1 MNLKFTI
8 GILGGGQLARMT
20 IAAAMQYGIRVKV
33 LDHSSDAPAA
43 NYTSAFSCGDPHHF
57 ATVMA
62 FAEGCDAV
70 TIDSEHVNADAL
82 IALAEKGVFV
92 TPSGAALKIIQNK
105 CRQKEFFAAEKIPT
119 APFQVVPSLAALKAA
134 PPAFPV
140 IQKRATAGYD
150 GQGVL
155 LLQDESELDRAF
167 DGESLIEERVAI
179 DKEIAVMVAV
189 DRHGQRVIY
198 DPVEMVFDG
207 TRNILKYQICP
218 ADMPE
223 EKARH
228 ARALALL
235 AAEKLGI
242 QGLLAV
248 EMFITTA
255 GEIIVNEM
263 APRPHNSGHHT
274 IEAAET
280 SQYEN
285 LVRILAGLPLGEAV
299 TTKPSL
305 MLNLLGPEK
314 GAERQYDL
322 VVTKALR
329 MENAFIHLY
338 GKTELR
344 PFRKMGHIT
353 LTGPRERLIRQYR
366 ELVEPAY

>member
-20 IAAAMQYGIRVKV
+20 IAAAMQFGIRVKV
-33 LDHSSDAPAA
+33 LDRSADAPAA
-43 NYTSAFSCGDPHHF
+43 SYTSAFVCGDPQNF
-57 ATVMA
+57 DTVMA

-82 IALAEKGVFV
+82 SELASAGIVV
-92 TPSGAALKIIQNK
+92 TPSGAALKTIQNK
-105 CRQKEFFAAEKIPT
+105 CRQKEFFAAQKIAT
-119 APFQVVPSLAALKAA
+119 APFRIVQSLAALHAR
-134 PPAFPV
+134 PPEFPV

-150 GQGVL
+150 GQGVRL
-155 LLQDESELDRAF
+155 LNGAAELAGAF
-167 DGESLIEERVAI
+167 EGESLIEERVSIA
-179 DKEIAVMVAV
+179 KEIAVMVAV
-189 DRHGQRVIY
+189 DRQGQRVIY

-207 TRNILKYQICP
+207 ARNILKYQICP
-218 ADMPE
+218 AEISDDQ
-223 EKARH
+223 ARH

-235 AAEKLGI
+235 TAEKLGI

-255 GEIIVNEM
+255 GEMLVNEM

-274 IEAAET
+274 IEAAAT

-285 LVRILAGLPLGEAV
+285 LVRILAGLPLGAA
-299 TTKPSL
+299 TTTRPSL

-314 GAERQYDL
+314 GAEQQYEL

-329 MENAFIHLY
+329 MENAYVHLY

-353 LTGPRERLIRQYR
+353 LTGPSDMLIRQYR
-366 ELVEPAY
+366 ELA